1 MEFWIN
7 KIYIIKQN
15 KLKKYLMKI
24 KIDQLRIVKNVKNI

>member
-1 MEFWIN
+1 MEFRIN
-7 KIYIIKQN
+7 KIDIIKQN